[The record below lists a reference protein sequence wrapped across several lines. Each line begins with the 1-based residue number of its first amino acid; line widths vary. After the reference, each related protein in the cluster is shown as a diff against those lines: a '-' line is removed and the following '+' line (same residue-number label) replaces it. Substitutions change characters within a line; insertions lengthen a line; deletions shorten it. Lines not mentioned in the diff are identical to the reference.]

1 MYVIGAGTKTTA
13 PHSHKPQA
21 AGANP
26 PQRVLSL
33 NETAN
38 MVETKTKKK
47 KKKKPRTEDIQQQ
60 QPSSAKTPKSFI
72 TYYQLTI
79 CNISAS
85 LSTSQPPP
93 PSPLILMMPQ
103 RRRPRFLHRQH
114 ALRRSLPKHDSS
126 GGLQRHGR
134 VFIRTN
140 ISSILSIIQ

>member
-1 MYVIGAGTKTTA
+1 MLSVASAASDFLGAEQNADGSSPDGLFRSAIENKTLIAGPVPAAPDFICTHVIGAGTKTTA
-13 PHSHKPQA
+13 SHSHKPQA

-33 NETAN
+33 PPVNETAN
-38 MVETKTKKK
+38 IVETKTKKK
-47 KKKKPRTEDIQQQ
+47 KKTDDIQQQ

-93 PSPLILMMPQ
+93 PLPL
-103 RRRPRFLHRQH
+103 
-114 ALRRSLPKHDSS
+114 
-126 GGLQRHGR
+126 
-134 VFIRTN
+134 
-140 ISSILSIIQ
+140 